1 MKMIEK
7 AAESPADE
15 VFLDLEDS
23 VAPAEKDQARLNVVQ
38 ALNTLNWRGKTRAV
52 RINSVYTRWS
62 YRDVIDIIRD
72 AGQNLD
78 VIMIPKVLR
87 AADVQFVDI
96 LLNQLEL
103 ELGFRKKVGLEC
115 LIEEASAMEYVREIS
130 FSSPRLE
137 AIIFGVGDY
146 SASLGIPII
155 NLSRINEDYPYPGH
169 RWNFALSRMAV
180 AARAAGIQIIDG
192 PFPGYKDLDSYR
204 REAEWSAALGFDGKW
219 AIHPAQVP
227 VALEVYTP
235 REEVVSKASK
245 IIEKYREA
253 EKQGIG
259 AIIMDGE
266 MIDAATYKIA
276 EKILARKG

>member
-7 AAESPADE
+7 SMTSQADE

-23 VAPAEKDQARLNVVQ
+23 VAPAEKDEARKNVIQGLNR
-38 ALNTLNWRGKTRAV
+38 LDWGGKTRAV
-52 RINSVYTRWS
+52 RINSVYTQWA
-62 YRDVIDIIRD
+62 YRDVIDIVRE

-103 ELGFRKKVGLEC
+103 ELSLNNKIGLEC
-115 LIEEASAMEYVREIS
+115 LIEEAAAMEYVREIS
-130 FSSPRLE
+130 LSSSRLE

-146 SASLGIPII
+146 SASLGIPVIS
-155 NLSRINEDYPYPGH
+155 LSRIDEDYPYPGH

-180 AARAAGIQIIDG
+180 SARAAGIQIIDG
-192 PFPGYKDLDSYR
+192 PFPGYKDLETYR
-204 REAEWSAALGFDGKW
+204 QEAQWSAALGFDGKW
-219 AIHPAQVP
+219 AIHPGQVP

-235 REEVVSKASK
+235 PEEVLAKASK
-245 IIEKYREA
+245 IIEAYEAA
-253 EKQGIG
+253 EKRGVG
-259 AIIMDGE
+259 AIILDGD
-266 MIDAATYKIA
+266 MIDAAVYKIA